1 MPLHCVNHDWVPKK
15 HTSRNMHMQSHKAN
29 RVNIYIRSSKFCN
42 FSGAEL
48 CHRPGLLSRRLPLHF
63 DLGAQIGGDT
73 TKTGVWVK
81 HIGCFYDLS
90 HVNTTLDPKWQPKK
104 NKVQHSTGFNITK
117 SLLKIIKYQK
127 PPKKITPAPTCHSFC
142 RPPQKQ

>member
-1 MPLHCVNHDWVPKK
+1 
-15 HTSRNMHMQSHKAN
+15 MQCFRGRTN
-29 RVNIYIRSSKFCN
+29 V
-42 FSGAEL
+42 SGAEL

-127 PPKKITPAPTCHSFC
+127 PPKKSHQLQHAIVSADHLRNNKPVS
-142 RPPQKQ
+142 QKNKIKTAWLKNQRVQFP